1 MRFCSRAPRPRRLLD
16 ELDRRA
22 GQVRADLPLLRF
34 IFIASLR
41 MYVCGMCTRAELC
54 VLLIFSCSKQVLRGR
69 LCA

>member
-34 IFIASLR
+34 IFHHIA
-41 MYVCGMCTRAELC
+41 LC
-54 VLLIFSCSKQVLRGR
+54 VCMV
-69 LCA
+69 LCARACRVFRFGCLMH